1 MCCAHSME
9 LSGNHTKQQKR
20 KRINPED
27 VSVAIRSDAGLAKL
41 CNGIALYTGDKI
53 KNPAKLIVPPA
64 KKKGEEEE

>member
-1 MCCAHSME
+1 MQ
-9 LSGNHTKQQKR
+9 NITKKQKR
-20 KRINPED
+20 KRITPED
-27 VSVAIRSDAGLAKL
+27 VSIAIRSDQGLAMM